1 MSFEQQFYITY
12 VVKKP
17 DIWTCKPKIHM
28 PTLSTLV
35 YKCRMFTCEPVP
47 LVSLFHLLWK
57 YEINSIP
64 PSKLWVFIITCVYV
78 HSLGFRFHLWG
89 VEGNRVKNG
98 FLASKILPYHTF
110 FFYHM
115 CALLSTHV
123 LKMHTLYPITVIHL
137 QNQSKPGR
145 KHRHSGSGS
154 QFDTHLTGIGL
165 MDPLILDPSIY

>member
-17 DIWTCKPKIHM
+17 DICTCKPKIHM

-110 FFYHM
+110 FFIICVPCCQHM
-115 CALLSTHV
+115 FLKCTLFTLLQSSICKIRAN
-123 LKMHTLYPITVIHL
+123 LAANIDTVAVGV
-137 QNQSKPGR
+137 N
-145 KHRHSGSGS
+145 
-154 QFDTHLTGIGL
+154 
-165 MDPLILDPSIY
+165 LIPTWQE